1 MKLKIKIL
9 LLFVLAGLFGC
20 NQLWEEHYDIPSET
34 IDKNVWEA
42 LQAESEISSYL
53 QELKNFS
60 YDTLFETT
68 NIFTLFVPT
77 NAALEEYKSGNEVS
91 RRLLDYL
98 ITPHFV
104 QSENINGKRKIQT
117 LGNKFILFEN
127 MGNLLRI
134 DGVQIIQESPLYR
147 NGKFY
152 IIDEIATVKP
162 NLYEYYAI
170 ENPILKD
177 YIDQQDSLILDKEK
191 SDPIGFNDNGQ
202 IIYDTVANIY
212 NTFEEFY
219 FPVRHESR
227 YETATIIFPKSEDY
241 NNALTEMA
249 QIMNAEGVQDYR
261 DIPLEWQNRILMPFL
276 LNQGIFE
283 NMREPE
289 EFVRPPFSTELLLK
303 NILGDTIPIT
313 YTPVDKAICSNGY
326 AYNYESFYIPDTL
339 YMNPTVLEAEA
350 LLRQTGVNK
359 YTWIES
365 VTAESDLSFI
375 PERIKTNGTSNDSI
389 LSVIFPQG
397 YDGNFSVEFYM
408 PAQFQRDYILIV
420 TTNMQ
425 YGGIYDIYINDE
437 KKGTFDYYDF
447 LTNGGVIW
455 SDVTGERYFPKGNF
469 GKFDVLVD
477 NLTEYGPVKVKFVYT
492 GPGGAFDNGFV
503 IDYFSLKPYDGK

>member
-9 LLFVLAGLFGC
+9 LLLVLTGLFAC
-20 NQLWEEHYDIPSET
+20 NPQWEEHYDVASVT
-34 IDKNVWEA
+34 IDQNVWDA
-42 LQAESEISSYL
+42 LQNESEVSSYL

-77 NAALEEYKSGNEVS
+77 NAALEAYKSGDEVD
-91 RRLLDYL
+91 RMLLDYL

-104 QSENINGKRKIQT
+104 QSESIRGKRKIQT

-127 MGNLLRI
+127 LGNILRV
-134 DGVQIIQESPLYR
+134 DEAQVVMESPLYR

-152 IIDEIATVKP
+152 IIDEVAAAKP
-162 NLYEYYAI
+162 NLYEYYALA
-170 ENPILKD
+170 NPILKE
-177 YIDQQDSLILDKEK
+177 YIDKQDSLILDKEK
-191 SDPIGFNDNGQ
+191 SEPIGFNDNGQ

-212 NTFEEFY
+212 NTFEESY

-249 QIMNAEGVQDYR
+249 LTLNTEGVQDYR

-276 LNQGIFE
+276 LKQGIFE

-313 YTPVDKAICSNGY
+313 YTPVDKALCSNGY
-326 AYNYESFYIPDTL
+326 AYNYESFFIPDTL
-339 YMNPTVLEAEA
+339 YMNPTVMEAEA

-359 YTWIES
+359 FTWRES
-365 VTAESDLSFI
+365 VRAQSDLSFI
-375 PERIKTNGTSNDSI
+375 PSRILTPGTSNDSI
-389 LSVIFPQG
+389 LSVLFPQG
-397 YDGNFSVEFYM
+397 YEGSFSLEFNM
-408 PAQFQRDYILIV
+408 PAQFPRDYILIV
-420 TTNMQ
+420 QTNMS
-425 YGGIYDIYINDE
+425 YGGIYEIWVNDVLA
-437 KKGTFDYYDF
+437 GTFDYYDF
-447 LTNGGVIW
+447 IRFKGYNF
-455 SDVTGERYFPKGNF
+455 SSVTGQRYFPSGNF
-469 GKFDVLVD
+469 NKFDVLVD

-492 GPGGAFDNGFV
+492 GPGASFDNGFIV
-503 IDYFSLKPYDGK
+503 DYFSLKPYYGK